1 MEVASAR
8 KFQHRQL
15 MIRISQRLS
24 DSDLSD
30 LKYLCGD
37 IVPESA
43 LGSVKF
49 PTDLFTL
56 LQYHGYLGPGTYSF
70 VKKGLSAIGRDD
82 LASMLPEL
90 EEGVSQCSGEG
101 SSLLPK
107 SECELK
113 HRMMLL
119 AIADR
124 MRKDDILKLM
134 YVSTGKVKGSSND
147 TKVTDDAIGALQ
159 VLAGLDESN
168 FLCCSSYSVLCDLLQ
183 QIGRRDL
190 ADIVVG
196 FPGSVPQG
204 FTVKGQALGLMMEV
218 LRNKKNLYLTHQEK
232 LGRMRDGDSEI
243 VQQIHLMLLRECTK
257 CLGTRKAPTCT
268 ASTIRSLQ
276 SAFKSQHKFLQVV
289 SEIKCQQIKH
299 RKKFKF
305 ADAFG
310 SKHKVLE
317 SDICPVADSAH
328 QARRFILEVSC
339 ELIGREKATKV
350 HQFNDEIEHGINICS
365 GYGKH
370 ISSLLHHLTSL
381 LSSVSKKEINI
392 EHYKKELTEIFT
404 NHQNYMIGSFPL
416 LASYTQSENIEDL
429 TKISLGELVKLIALP
444 STLNFF
450 GLVAMVTIP
459 SYAILLNLFASL
471 GGQDI
476 DSDQVLGELVDYV
489 HHASHLLGSKEFIQ
503 RCALSLHEQVSCFKQ
518 NIIELDDLCAPLI
531 KELVSY

>member
-1 MEVASAR
+1 MEVASVR

-43 LGSVKF
+43 LGSVQF

-90 EEGVSQCSGEG
+90 EESVSQCCGEG
-101 SSLLPK
+101 NALLPK

-113 HRMMLL
+113 HRMMLV

-124 MRKDDILKLM
+124 MRKDDILKLL
-134 YVSTGKVKGSSND
+134 YVSTGKVRGSGND
-147 TKVTDDAIGALQ
+147 AKVTDDAIGALQ
-159 VLAGLDESN
+159 VLAGLVESN

-183 QIGRRDL
+183 QIGRNDL
-190 ADIVVG
+190 ADLVVG

-243 VQQIHLMLLRECTK
+243 VKQIHSMLLKECTK

-276 SAFKSQHKFLQVV
+276 SAFLQIV
-289 SEIKCQQIKH
+289 SEIKCQQMKH
-299 RKKFKF
+299 RKKFMHLVASIRYWSHTSVLLLTQHIKHANLFLKF
-305 ADAFG
+305 P
-310 SKHKVLE
+310 VNLE
-317 SDICPVADSAH
+317 
-328 QARRFILEVSC
+328 
-339 ELIGREKATKV
+339 
-350 HQFNDEIEHGINICS
+350 
-365 GYGKH
+365 
-370 ISSLLHHLTSL
+370 
-381 LSSVSKKEINI
+381 EINLQ
-392 EHYKKELTEIFT
+392 KFT
-404 NHQNYMIGSFPL
+404 N
-416 LASYTQSENIEDL
+416 
-429 TKISLGELVKLIALP
+429 
-444 STLNFF
+444 ST
-450 GLVAMVTIP
+450 M
-459 SYAILLNLFASL
+459 
-471 GGQDI
+471 
-476 DSDQVLGELVDYV
+476 
-489 HHASHLLGSKEFIQ
+489 K
-503 RCALSLHEQVSCFKQ
+503 
-518 NIIELDDLCAPLI
+518 
-531 KELVSY
+531 